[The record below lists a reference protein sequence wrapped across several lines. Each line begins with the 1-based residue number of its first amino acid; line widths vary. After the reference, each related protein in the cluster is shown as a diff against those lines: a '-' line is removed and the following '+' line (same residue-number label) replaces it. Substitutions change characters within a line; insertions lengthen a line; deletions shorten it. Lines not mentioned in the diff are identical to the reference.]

1 MDKFIARQPIFDAKK
16 RVVAYELLFRSGPE
30 NFFSGRDADRAS
42 SQLIDDS
49 LHVFGIDALIGKTR
63 AFINLTRKTLLDE
76 LITMI
81 PPTRAVAELLETVEP
96 DEAVL
101 AAAAALRKAGYTLAL
116 DDFVS
121 KPEMEPLLQLANIVK
136 VDFLATRGDERE
148 RMIKALIKRGIQV
161 LAEKVETQEEVTLAK
176 SLGCVYFQGYF
187 YCRPEMSSRRELP
200 GHKLNHLRLLREL
213 GKPHLD
219 LPAVEQV
226 LKSDMALASKL
237 LKHLNSAWFGW
248 RQRVTSLQHAVVLL
262 GDRQFR
268 KWASLVA
275 IATMADDKPRELP
288 NTSLVRARFCELLAP
303 LAQQKDASLDAF
315 LVGMF
320 SLVDAIIGRPLDES
334 SRRSRCRPRCRT
346 RWSAR
351 KGSSGR
357 CSSCRSSWSAAPGAN
372 SARSRPPWASTS
384 RSCRRC
390 TARRSSGSRKSS
402 PRPSN
407 LTLGILPGDLTL
419 RSYPSPCGPR
429 GGSVFS
435 SSAHSSSVN
444 TRERVRKRTPSGTS
458 SENPPP
464 RPGTTS
470 MVSWVCFQYSYCWS
484 PI

>member
-1 MDKFIARQPIFDAKK
+1 MDKFIARQPIFDAQK

-30 NFFSGRDADRAS
+30 NFFSGRDPDRAS

-81 PPTRAVAELLETVEP
+81 PPARAVAELLETVEP
-96 DEAVL
+96 DQAVL
-101 AAAAALRKAGYTLAL
+101 AAAAALRKSGYTLAL

-121 KPEMEPLLQLANIVK
+121 KPEMEPLLKLADIVK

-148 RMIKALIKRGIQV
+148 RLIKALIKRRIKV
-161 LAEKVETQEEVTLAK
+161 LAEKVETQEEVSEAK
-176 SLGCVYFQGYF
+176 ALGCTYFQGYF

-200 GHKLNHLRLLREL
+200 GNKLNHLRLLREL
-213 GKPHLD
+213 GKPQLD
-219 LPAVEQV
+219 LPALEQV

-275 IATMADDKPRELP
+275 IATMSDDKPRELP

-303 LAQQKDASLDAF
+303 LVQQKDASLDAF

-320 SLVDAIIGRPLDES
+320 SLVDAIIGRPLEEILKEIAVPPAVQTALVGKTGKLWQMLQLS
-334 SRRSRCRPRCRT
+334 IVMERGA
-346 RWSAR
+346 WSEL
-351 KGSSGR
+351 GPL
-357 CSSCRSSWSAAPGAN
+357 AAA
-372 SARSRPPWASTS
+372 
-384 RSCRRC
+384 
-390 TARRSSGSRKSS
+390 
-402 PRPSN
+402 
-407 LTLGILPGDLTL
+407 LGIDEQKLPPLHREAIVWVSEVL
-419 RSYPSPCGPR
+419 AESAPR
-429 GGSVFS
+429 
-435 SSAHSSSVN
+435 
-444 TRERVRKRTPSGTS
+444 
-458 SENPPP
+458 
-464 RPGTTS
+464 
-470 MVSWVCFQYSYCWS
+470 
-484 PI
+484 